1 MNQLLALISSSLHK
15 LPTLTVGLGMLLV
28 TQVNCVCADQLE
40 ALSYETVVGNVIR
53 TYPNLESAA
62 LQIEQSLLE
71 LDRINSTLGW
81 QARAT
86 TLASHDVGLAGTPTD
101 VLQANGSL
109 SRLLK
114 SGDTVS
120 VDASYVRSDDEF
132 VFTPALPNP
141 SNDSAVNLRY
151 RKPLLKGAGNIA
163 YKSSLQAAKSGIE
176 ISKAEESELKD
187 VLAGQVAS
195 LYFALA
201 TTEVNLANT
210 RDGIK
215 RLRRLQKFVIQNKKL
230 GVSGEEDVLQA
241 QARLD
246 RKLAEL
252 KILEAARNQQIY
264 NLNRLMHIPA
274 SKRYRT
280 TLDYSVPD
288 LPHRQVLRDQIF
300 DYSPAL
306 NKTRNN
312 RKIAESSIA
321 IQRDAQKDTVDLILS
336 VGARSKIGES
346 ETDDINETDMAGLVG
361 VEYAAPIDKSGLR
374 ASLRQAILSR
384 DIADNQ
390 IRTIGDD
397 LDYDLDRLLGDIR
410 DLNISVASN
419 RTYLNAEKKSFDDAI
434 NRYQSGRINTDE
446 LIRFEENLSIAEIL
460 LATQRVNLIQSVNE
474 IQRLRGEIWADID
487 E

>member
-1 MNQLLALISSSLHK
+1 MLLLFTVNMINQQVQRTLAI
-15 LPTLTVGLGMLLV
+15 GLGVLLL
-28 TQVNCVCADQLE
+28 TQGTCINASQPETLPYE
-40 ALSYETVVGNVIR
+40 AVLSNVIR

-62 LQIEQSLLE
+62 MQIEQSLLE

-81 QARAT
+81 QAKAN
-86 TLASHDVGLAGTPTD
+86 TLVSHDVGFVGTPTD
-101 VLQANGSL
+101 TLQANGSL

-132 VFTPALPNP
+132 VFTPSLPNP

-151 RKPLLKGAGNIA
+151 RKPLLQGAGNVN

-176 ISKAEESELKD
+176 VSKAEERELKD
-187 VLAGQVAS
+187 VLAGQVAG

-201 TTEVNLANT
+201 TADVNLANT
-210 RDGIK
+210 RDGIT
-215 RLRRLQKFVIQNKKL
+215 RLHRLKDFVVQNKKL

-280 TLDYSVPD
+280 TLDYSVPEM
-288 LPHRQVLRDQIF
+288 PSRQVLRDQIF
-300 DYSPAL
+300 NYSPAL
-306 NKTRNN
+306 NKVRSN

-346 ETDDINETDMAGLVG
+346 ETDDINETDLAGVVG

-410 DLNISVASN
+410 DLKISVESN
-419 RTYLNAEKKSFDDAI
+419 LRYHNAEQKSFDDAV

-446 LIRFEENLSIAEIL
+446 LIRFEENLSIAEIA
-460 LATQRVNLIQSVNE
+460 LATQRVNLSQSVNE
-474 IQRLRGEIWADID
+474 LQRLRGEIWADVD
-487 E
+487 N